1 MHVSA
6 SESDFLSGQRACDVL
21 LWYLKEHHSVTCEA
35 REYVAGFLA
44 SYDGYAFVPI
54 WPNSPID

>member
-1 MHVSA
+1 MSA
-6 SESDFLSGQRACDVL
+6 GESEFLAGQRACDVL

-44 SYDGYAFVPI
+44 SYDGYAVRPDLAEFP
-54 WPNSPID
+54 D